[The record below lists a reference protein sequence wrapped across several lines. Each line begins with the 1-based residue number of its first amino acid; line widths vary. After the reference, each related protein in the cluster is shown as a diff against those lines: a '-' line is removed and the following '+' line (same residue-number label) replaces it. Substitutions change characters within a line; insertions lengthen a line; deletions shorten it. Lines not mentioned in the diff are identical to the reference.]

1 MFFLPLTVVIT
12 EKVYFSAHSPSVS
25 GAWKARCKAWCLLC
39 VGWRCHDNL
48 LQDLCQRVTKLWRR
62 SWKHSYCK
70 LLHMLCVLLTT
81 GVHFYA
87 HLTVWWSN
95 YLYTTLFCWKF
106 TTSCKMG
113 HYWNYEE
120 CCSKYKCLQAL
131 KIFFACRFALTV
143 LYWKLLYDFTSFALA
158 LKLQFVWCGTCV
170 MRVPEKKQRKQ
181 KKQTNKLRAFLTYVV
196 STSVLQNFDRFFIK
210 YFIFPQHEN
219 GNLLTCQL
227 ISSMAGLDSFWRT
240 SSTSFQRAWCYL
252 LFQCEQAI

>member
-1 MFFLPLTVVIT
+1 
-12 EKVYFSAHSPSVS
+12 
-25 GAWKARCKAWCLLC
+25 
-39 VGWRCHDNL
+39 
-48 LQDLCQRVTKLWRR
+48 
-62 SWKHSYCK
+62 
-70 LLHMLCVLLTT
+70 MLCALLTT

-106 TTSCKMG
+106 STSCKMG

-240 SSTSFQRAWCYL
+240 SSTSFQRAWFYL
-252 LFQCEQAI
+252 LFQCEQAIKGYELCFLWGTFSLFSAGMTFSLTELPSIQWLAHSLAPTIVRMLSACGFYSYPLLSWMYTRG